1 MGMALLAEAL
11 ALRKAVKGAARYRSP
26 LTFIS
31 SFGHLTYL
39 PTCTMSRYSSLSE
52 AVEQLQ
58 QQGYTEDFRW
68 QGDVL
73 VCRKSALA
81 LPPDTFR
88 IDGVYRFDVDSDPAD
103 QAVLYAISSEKQG
116 VKGLVINGY
125 GIYSDP
131 AAGEMLRKLSP
142 R

>member
-1 MGMALLAEAL
+1 
-11 ALRKAVKGAARYRSP
+11 
-26 LTFIS
+26 
-31 SFGHLTYL
+31 
-39 PTCTMSRYSSLSE
+39 MSRYSSLSE

-58 QQGYTEDFRW
+58 RQGYTEDFRW
-68 QGDVL
+68 QGDAL
-73 VCRKSALA
+73 IGRKSALA

-131 AAGEMLRKLSP
+131 VADEMLRKLSP